1 MQEVIGSTPIFSTE
15 DVNKTKSPIRKLI
28 GLFVL
33 TLAMLLSVDERLEDC
48 PRLGAAETRLYSTLD
63 Y

>member
-15 DVNKTKSPIRKLI
+15 DVNKTKSPISFLI

-33 TLAMLLSVDERLEDC
+33 TLAMLLPIDERLEAC
-48 PRLGAAETRLYSTLD
+48 PSLGTAGTRLYSALD